1 MKCQPGNPEVT
12 DGASLLANPHPTPF
26 SVLVFS
32 ATPLFDFNSN
42 KPVLALY
49 AKMRKPHSP
58 IFFIFLLQY
67 FFLFVCPSVCAYD
80 SDVALIV
87 NALGEL
93 DVICLCRTRHRPL
106 PIPLFFSFSP
116 ALELQGRQGEAVR
129 TPSSAS
135 LAHCLFLQGS

>member
-49 AKMRKPHSP
+49 AKMKKPHFP
-58 IFFIFLLQY
+58 IFFILYPLL
-67 FFLFVCPSVCAYD
+67 V
-80 SDVALIV
+80 
-87 NALGEL
+87 
-93 DVICLCRTRHRPL
+93 
-106 PIPLFFSFSP
+106 PLFLTRAVFDTL
-116 ALELQGRQGEAVR
+116 ANRKNEWVLQD
-129 TPSSAS
+129 TKK
-135 LAHCLFLQGS
+135 